1 MAKKNVETKLVA
13 VLDDNNRLVGS
24 KRIPVDQDGIDFGDL
39 VTDGRMKWNAEKK
52 AFYPLGTDFG
62 KIKTQQPHSNEFV
75 IYRLMEALRKVPGFE
90 MPIEADQWGEWYN
103 GALKQR
109 DMEFAARPK

>member
-1 MAKKNVETKLVA
+1 MAKATKLVA

-24 KRIPVDQDGIDFGDL
+24 KTVAASTDGIDFGDL
-39 VTDGRMKWNAEKK
+39 PLDGRFKWNPEKQ

-62 KIKTQQPHSNEFV
+62 KIKTQQPHSNEF
-75 IYRLMEALRKVPGFE
+75 IMFRLMEALRKVPGFE
-90 MPIEADQWGEWYN
+90 MPLEANEWAEWYN

-109 DMEFAARPK
+109 DIELAARPK